1 MLTGPGIAIGIR
13 IWDGTISS
21 SGSPPVETYFILSE
35 ADEIL
40 ETEAATPEEMVT
52 EEAP

>member
-1 MLTGPGIAIGIR
+1 MLTGPSIGIGIR
-13 IWDGTISS
+13 IWDGTVTD
-21 SGSPPVETYFILSE
+21 SGPPVETYFILSE

>member
-1 MLTGPGIAIGIR
+1 MFGPSIAIGIR
-13 IWDGTISS
+13 IWDGKPKS
-21 SGSPPVETYFILSE
+21 SGTTPPVETYFILSE